1 MKITNKLFLVLLLTL
16 LAGTLLCAGFTA
28 SAEGAPENYTVIR
41 EGEPQTLS
49 FSGNGRESVYLRFTP
64 DETDSYT
71 LSCTN
76 ENSVLYI
83 TLLDSEG
90 KQLKTGYD
98 IPSFLGYELP
108 AEETYYYMVTAYD
121 AITVDAV
128 LTRTEDYMADI
139 AVPLTPDG
147 EVTVASSGQYVSF
160 VPEIDDVYVLVV
172 EDPYNSAG
180 TFVLFDRN
188 LQPLTYYEIYDDP
201 CGFACRL
208 SAGKIY
214 YFRATRMG
222 QIIRIE
228 SLQSYSAAMNWGT
241 LTLDEPYPIAAD
253 ESDTCR
259 VLPFT
264 PTETTLYTLLSD
276 DGFMVCNLAVFDSDF
291 KVLLRYPFDAASSY
305 TNIRIYTELV
315 AGKTYYLALDCR
327 SFEPST
333 GFFTVTAQTPSGT
346 CGEGLTWTF
355 ENNTLTIS
363 GTGILPDY
371 SDDTLPAPWALLR
384 KKIKALDLKNG
395 ITRIGNKA
403 FYNCSNL
410 TSVTIPD
417 SVTEIGSSA
426 FYDCFGLKQVDFG
439 NGVTSIGELSFSGT
453 DLRRVVL
460 PDNITSIGENAFL
473 MSNLEHVVISGGMTS
488 ISECAFGYCAG
499 LKSVTIPDSVT
510 NIDMGAFYECTALKD
525 VFFRGSETEWNAL
538 TIGEYNDP
546 LFNADIHYNVAD
558 WGYCGAEGDGT
569 NLIWTL
575 ANDGTLTISGE
586 GRMADYKI
594 SYPFFSSLSS
604 IHSSSPWSGDTRVK
618 KVILSPGVTT
628 VGEAAFFRCEA
639 LEALE
644 LPASLTQLNSSSFFM
659 CNVLKE
665 IFFAGSEAQW
675 NEAVTYY
682 ESAILAY
689 GDGAFRNAT
698 VHYNVADWGYC
709 GAEGDGT
716 NLIWTLT
723 NDGTLTVSGEGS
735 MVDYKV
741 SIPENGSSL
750 SPVSSSSPWCGD
762 SRIKKIVLSPGVT
775 TVGKLAFLHCS
786 ALTELELPASLT
798 RMYASSFFYC
808 YALKNIFFA
817 GSKAQWNGAV
827 TYDQIEILLLNISDD
842 AFRNA
847 KVHFGV
853 VAHGYCGAEGD
864 GTNVLW
870 VYYDTQTLVF
880 SGQGAIK
887 DYYSRTDTDETEGE
901 SYNADALPPWTLFN
915 DKPTVIVLE
924 EGITR
929 VGLRSLIIEDETRE
943 LLVLNKQCDLSDLV
957 IKEPAYLRGYLES
970 TAESYANDHEE
981 DCLFMPLCSTDY
993 RHEVVVVP
1001 GDASTCT
1008 GTEHEMDVLCTE
1020 CGKVLYS
1027 EFKPHVWSDWTVIKP
1042 ATTEEDGSQFRACTV
1057 CAMEETATIGKLTD
1071 NGGNDDRNDD
1081 DGNVLRRAIKALVAW
1096 FQKLLRVLGML

>member
-1 MKITNKLFLVLLLTL
+1 M
-16 LAGTLLCAGFTA
+16 
-28 SAEGAPENYTVIR
+28 
-41 EGEPQTLS
+41 
-49 FSGNGRESVYLRFTP
+49 
-64 DETDSYT
+64 
-71 LSCTN
+71 
-76 ENSVLYI
+76 
-83 TLLDSEG
+83 
-90 KQLKTGYD
+90 
-98 IPSFLGYELP
+98 
-108 AEETYYYMVTAYD
+108 
-121 AITVDAV
+121 
-128 LTRTEDYMADI
+128 
-139 AVPLTPDG
+139 
-147 EVTVASSGQYVSF
+147 
-160 VPEIDDVYVLVV
+160 
-172 EDPYNSAG
+172 
-180 TFVLFDRN
+180 
-188 LQPLTYYEIYDDP
+188 
-201 CGFACRL
+201 
-208 SAGKIY
+208 
-214 YFRATRMG
+214 
-222 QIIRIE
+222 
-228 SLQSYSAAMNWGT
+228 
-241 LTLDEPYPIAAD
+241 
-253 ESDTCR
+253 
-259 VLPFT
+259 
-264 PTETTLYTLLSD
+264 
-276 DGFMVCNLAVFDSDF
+276 
-291 KVLLRYPFDAASSY
+291 
-305 TNIRIYTELV
+305 
-315 AGKTYYLALDCR
+315 
-327 SFEPST
+327 
-333 GFFTVTAQTPSGT
+333 
-346 CGEGLTWTF
+346 
-355 ENNTLTIS
+355 
-363 GTGILPDY
+363 
-371 SDDTLPAPWALLR
+371 
-384 KKIKALDLKNG
+384 
-395 ITRIGNKA
+395 
-403 FYNCSNL
+403 
-410 TSVTIPD
+410 
-417 SVTEIGSSA
+417 
-426 FYDCFGLKQVDFG
+426 
-439 NGVTSIGELSFSGT
+439 TSIGELSFSGT

-546 LFNADIHYNVAD
+546 LLDADIHYNVAD

-798 RMYASSFFYC
+798 HMDASSFFYC
-808 YALKNIFFA
+808 YALKNVFFA
-817 GSKAQWNGAV
+817 GSEAQWNETV
-827 TYDQIEILLLNISDD
+827 THNKIKLVLITFDD
-842 AFRNA
+842 YAFENA
-847 KVHFGV
+847 KVYFGV
-853 VAHGYCGAEGD
+853 VAHGYCGAYGD

-870 VYYDTQTLVF
+870 VYYDTQTLIF
-880 SGQGAIK
+880 SGNGAIK
-887 DYYSRTDTDETEGE
+887 DYDSQTDTDETEGV
-901 SYNADALPPWTLFN
+901 SHNAVELPPWTLFN
-915 DKPTVIVLE
+915 EKPTVVVLE

-929 VGLRSLIIEDETRE
+929 VGIRSLIIDDESQE

-981 DCLFMPLCSTDY
+981 DCLFKPLCTTDY

-1008 GTEHEMDVLCTE
+1008 ETEHKLNVLCTE
-1020 CGKVLYS
+1020 CDKVLYS
-1027 EFKPHVWSDWTVIKP
+1027 EFKDHIWSDWTVIKP
-1042 ATTEEDGSQFRACTV
+1042 ATTEEEGSQFRTCTI

-1071 NGGNDDRNDD
+1071 NGGKDDKNDDD